1 MSRQPTRRTQE
12 SQLSETEKAYLNRTL
27 LALEG
32 ARNIQE
38 NDQAT
43 QTIFPNT
50 GLTQATQD
58 YLLQHNTQL
67 ILETTTTRRNPRTN
81 NLEII
86 GTPIIT
92 EAIGI
97 ILQTAFGQYTVYYAY
112 DQINNKRLGLPTDI
126 FNDR

>member
-1 MSRQPTRRTQE
+1 MSKQPTRENQAQR
-12 SQLSETEKAYLNRTL
+12 LSEIEKAYLNRAL

-43 QTIFPNT
+43 PVIFHNT
-50 GLTQATQD
+50 GLTQATQN
-58 YLLQHNTQL
+58 YLLQHHQQL
-67 ILETTTTRRNPRTN
+67 ILETTAIRKNPRTR
-81 NLEII
+81 NLERI
-86 GTPIIT
+86 GTPIIAET
-92 EAIGI
+92 IEI

-126 FNDR
+126 FHDR

>member
-1 MSRQPTRRTQE
+1 MSQQSTRRNQE
-12 SQLSETEKAYLNRTL
+12 PQFSEIEKAYLNRAL

-38 NDQAT
+38 NDQVT
-43 QTIFPNT
+43 PVIFQNT
-50 GLTQATQD
+50 RLTQATQN
-58 YLLQHNTQL
+58 YLLQHHQQL
-67 ILETTTTRRNPRTN
+67 ILETTTTRRNPRTR
-81 NLEII
+81 NLERI
-86 GTPIIT
+86 GTPVIA

-97 ILQTAFGQYTVYYAY
+97 LLQTAFGQYTVYYAY

>member
-1 MSRQPTRRTQE
+1 MSRQPTKRTQK
-12 SQLSETEKAYLNRTL
+12 SQLSETEKAYLNRAL
-27 LALEG
+27 LALER

-38 NDQAT
+38 NDQII
-43 QTIFPNT
+43 QIIFQNT

-58 YLLQHNTQL
+58 YLLQHHTQL
-67 ILETTTTRRNPRTN
+67 ILETSTTRRNPRTN

-97 ILQTAFGQYTVYYAY
+97 LLQTAFGQYTVYYAY
-112 DQINNKRLGLPTDI
+112 DQISNKRLGLPTDI
-126 FNDR
+126 FNAR